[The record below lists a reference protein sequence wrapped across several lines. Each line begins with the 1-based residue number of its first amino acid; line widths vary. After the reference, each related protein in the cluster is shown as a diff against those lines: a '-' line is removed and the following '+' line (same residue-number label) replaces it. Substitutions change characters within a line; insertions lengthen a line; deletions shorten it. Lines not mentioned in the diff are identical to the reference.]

1 VKRINHTILLSHG
14 GNTLMFGTGRNLALN
29 LLLQHRRDRES
40 RVTELPDKLL
50 DLIYDAATEQELWR
64 SVEVN
69 KLARIPER

>member
-1 VKRINHTILLSHG
+1 MILLSHG
-14 GNTLMFGTGRNLALN
+14 GNTLMFGTGRSLALN
-29 LLLQHRRDRES
+29 LLLQQHRRDRES